1 MENQTLYR
9 EFTSVYTKFKLHF
22 YKKVLSRFQT
32 REATLTTSESFSM
45 EIIHAL
51 NRPTVN
57 EFASFTGISLP
68 NAAYKIDN
76 LIQKGYVIK
85 EQSTEDKRKYHLI
98 PTEKYFNYYNI
109 SQAYVQAVVS
119 RIDERIPPEDIHTF
133 CNVLRII
140 SSELMPE
147 VTPNFTKADE

>member
-1 MENQTLYR
+1 MENQTLYK
-9 EFTSVYTKFKLHF
+9 EFTSVYTKFKVHF

-45 EIIHAL
+45 EIIHAM

-76 LIQKGYVIK
+76 LIQKGYVEK
-85 EQSTEDKRKYHLI
+85 VQSTEDKRKYHLI
-98 PTEKYFNYYNI
+98 PTEKYFDYYNI
-109 SQAYVQAVVS
+109 SQAYVKTVVA
-119 RIDERIPPEDIHTF
+119 RISDRVPPEDIDTF
-133 CNVLRII
+133 CEVLHVI
-140 SSELMPE
+140 SDELMPE
-147 VTPNFTKADE
+147 VTPEFTAK